1 MKFVIC
7 IFVFNK
13 FLVFFLFMCYYFF
26 LFLKK
31 KMRNKMF
38 YFISFF
44 CVYILCIRVLK
55 FDGIEL
61 LIIVKDRLYC
71 FSFYIIIIRG
81 YDIISYI
88 CFGVYY
94 CVLFV

>member
-55 FDGIEL
+55 FDGVEL

-71 FSFYIIIIRG
+71 FNFYIIIIRG
-81 YDIISYI
+81 YY
-88 CFGVYY
+88 
-94 CVLFV
+94 

>member
-1 MKFVIC
+1 
-7 IFVFNK
+7 
-13 FLVFFLFMCYYFF
+13 
-26 LFLKK
+26 
-31 KMRNKMF
+31 MF

-55 FDGIEL
+55 FDGVEL

-71 FSFYIIIIRG
+71 FNFYIIIIRG

>member
-1 MKFVIC
+1 
-7 IFVFNK
+7 
-13 FLVFFLFMCYYFF
+13 
-26 LFLKK
+26 
-31 KMRNKMF
+31 MF

-55 FDGIEL
+55 FDGVEL

-94 CVLFV
+94 CVLFVQGKYLYDDDLVKYMYGMCSLFFLLEFKV